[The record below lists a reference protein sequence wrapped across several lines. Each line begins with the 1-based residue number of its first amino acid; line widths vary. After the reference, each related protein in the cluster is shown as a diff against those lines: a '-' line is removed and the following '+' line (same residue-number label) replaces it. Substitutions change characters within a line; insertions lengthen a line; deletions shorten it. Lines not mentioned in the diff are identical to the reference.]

1 MRKMM
6 GVQDQPKFN
15 KGHVCWLGFIAR
27 FLKVMWSPRDVNF
40 VMLKR
45 VMKIWTILSRFQSR
59 HREGTCTL
67 RLEIIL
73 DIAYRNSIMLYS
85 TIQCPITIIPRSQS
99 GIWWLEL
106 LLGVIALL
114 MPSSPS
120 HGNFSQIGIRY
131 LIVRTI
137 MECYCNIG
145 SYCTQ
150 AMRYLLLLPKIQD
163 CWCTSRVSQSWIVQ
177 FADSCSTGTDVVAL
191 GTV

>member
-6 GVQDQPKFN
+6 GVQVQPKFN
-15 KGHVCWLGFIAR
+15 KGRACRLGFIAR

-45 VMKIWTILSRFQSR
+45 VMKIWTILSRFQSC

-131 LIVRTI
+131 STVRTI

-163 CWCTSRVSQSWIVQ
+163 CWCQ
-177 FADSCSTGTDVVAL
+177 
-191 GTV
+191 TVGRSINSLKHNMIQYYPL